1 MKSRSHRLPITDPH
15 DDWVDGSWTVDCVCG
30 VNFDDGEEMVN
41 CDECGVWV
49 HTRCSRYVKSEKLF
63 ACDKCKSKNSRN
75 DSEETEVAQL
85 LVELPTKT
93 LRMDNPYPSN
103 CPPRRPFRLWTDLPM
118 EERVHVQGIPGGNP
132 SLFGGLSSVFSPELW
147 KCTGYVPK
155 KFNFQYSEFPCW
167 DEKLD
172 VDRKSAEENGNPVDK
187 GAGVLFSLSKENAL
201 HTPVATLSCMEKQV
215 DEDGSNWLAH
225 SHDMQRRDCED
236 VDVRQ
241 PQNDVK
247 KDRSLLH
254 PIVVHYG
261 KRKKEDLGT
270 AKDRSGKKKARTG
283 DREADSKKKAAH
295 APNLYPQNQLMQ
307 NDWNFVKSEL
317 LRNNLAFAEEPSEA
331 LSSDVGR
338 YNSSNEARPKE
349 DRVEHQVP
357 VRIEGFPKTDDFVAS
372 SLDHNGSAA
381 IKEEVVGN
389 ALDNMND
396 KGEVSRSSGLDLQ
409 KTEHLVEDQATT
421 APKGKENHYLQEI
434 NVEMSPSSLQPEVKV
449 KAEVELDNTTG
460 VSIVTLSPP
469 NDVKLDGV
477 NPLAQ
482 HVGISADQLSENS
495 KMDDD
500 ATASLQFSVHKVQD
514 TDRFMAKVGDSQ
526 ADGADASVNDPYQ
539 AICHLSGAESS
550 MAVWKSSSE
559 LKYGLRPAEE
569 TLKSGSTVLCPPAK
583 SSPIKMVVS
592 MGKSS
597 PTLSANLISKSSVS
611 DRRRPVSVQNH
622 NSSAK
627 QQGTYD
633 GSVSSKKDN
642 ALNDLVRDGDSCE
655 RAKKNVTEYSK
666 TSVSSIPKT
675 AHSIKFSHASVSKKT
690 LSDSK
695 HPLVSSSSK
704 TSSAQNIAA
713 APDYRELGCSSQ
725 TDSASHVQNKSTASN
740 LPHRGEKTNQLNCQ
754 PSSKMNHAAPMHPP
768 APSNS
773 PATLSDEELALL
785 LHQELNSSP
794 RVPRV
799 PRMRQAGSLPQLTS
813 PTATS
818 MLMKRTSS
826 SGAKDHGLVPRRKS
840 KDLAKDGPRSYRD
853 PDDEAKKLDRVAS
866 SLDQRKHDSACSAG
880 AVTKRETD
888 YGPPKEVHSVMK
900 SIPPASTASSGPSS
914 STEVN
919 EQNLSST
926 RNSPQN
932 ASDDDVDT
940 VGRHAHRTLPGCCL
954 SELFNL
960 LDIMFQSFPEMVPT
974 LKYYFGRCVFLQA
987 CLFIC
992 LIIGLLAEIMGK
1004 GKRMTYEE
1012 LCNAVLP
1019 HWPHLRKH
1027 NGERYAYSSHSQ
1039 AVLDC
1044 LRNRNEWARLVDR
1057 GPKTNAS
1064 KKRRKVDADQSSF
1077 ESEENQHSKDRAGND
1092 GEGKGFGSHREEF
1105 PKGKRKARK
1114 RRRLALPGRGVKDVR
1129 RRRKEDFLSDD
1140 DVGSFSNSSEESMFS
1155 EDEVQGG
1162 GTCPVGSEASAS
1174 SDEKDSML

>member
-1 MKSRSHRLPITDPH
+1 
-15 DDWVDGSWTVDCVCG
+15 
-30 VNFDDGEEMVN
+30 
-41 CDECGVWV
+41 
-49 HTRCSRYVKSEKLF
+49 
-63 ACDKCKSKNSRN
+63 
-75 DSEETEVAQL
+75 
-85 LVELPTKT
+85 
-93 LRMDNPYPSN
+93 MDNPYPSN

-295 APNLYPQNQLMQ
+295 AP
-307 NDWNFVKSEL
+307 KSVSTEPTDAKRL
-317 LRNNLAFAEEPSEA
+317 EFCEVRAFKGQKIDAQGCKNGNSCDNHLVDKDVGNCKNNLAFAEEPSEA

-655 RAKKNVTEYSK
+655 RAKKNVKEYSK

-704 TSSAQNIAA
+704 ASSAQNIAA

-773 PATLSDEELALL
+773 PATLSDEEVG
-785 LHQELNSSP
+785 LN
-794 RVPRV
+794 
-799 PRMRQAGSLPQLTS
+799 
-813 PTATS
+813 
-818 MLMKRTSS
+818 
-826 SGAKDHGLVPRRKS
+826 
-840 KDLAKDGPRSYRD
+840 
-853 PDDEAKKLDRVAS
+853 
-866 SLDQRKHDSACSAG
+866 
-880 AVTKRETD
+880 
-888 YGPPKEVHSVMK
+888 
-900 SIPPASTASSGPSS
+900 
-914 STEVN
+914 
-919 EQNLSST
+919 
-926 RNSPQN
+926 
-932 ASDDDVDT
+932 
-940 VGRHAHRTLPGCCL
+940 
-954 SELFNL
+954 
-960 LDIMFQSFPEMVPT
+960 
-974 LKYYFGRCVFLQA
+974 
-987 CLFIC
+987 
-992 LIIGLLAEIMGK
+992 
-1004 GKRMTYEE
+1004 
-1012 LCNAVLP
+1012 
-1019 HWPHLRKH
+1019 
-1027 NGERYAYSSHSQ
+1027 
-1039 AVLDC
+1039 
-1044 LRNRNEWARLVDR
+1044 
-1057 GPKTNAS
+1057 
-1064 KKRRKVDADQSSF
+1064 
-1077 ESEENQHSKDRAGND
+1077 
-1092 GEGKGFGSHREEF
+1092 
-1105 PKGKRKARK
+1105 
-1114 RRRLALPGRGVKDVR
+1114 
-1129 RRRKEDFLSDD
+1129 
-1140 DVGSFSNSSEESMFS
+1140 
-1155 EDEVQGG
+1155 
-1162 GTCPVGSEASAS
+1162 
-1174 SDEKDSML
+1174 

>member
-1 MKSRSHRLPITDPH
+1 
-15 DDWVDGSWTVDCVCG
+15 
-30 VNFDDGEEMVN
+30 
-41 CDECGVWV
+41 
-49 HTRCSRYVKSEKLF
+49 
-63 ACDKCKSKNSRN
+63 
-75 DSEETEVAQL
+75 
-85 LVELPTKT
+85 
-93 LRMDNPYPSN
+93 
-103 CPPRRPFRLWTDLPM
+103 
-118 EERVHVQGIPGGNP
+118 
-132 SLFGGLSSVFSPELW
+132 
-147 KCTGYVPK
+147 
-155 KFNFQYSEFPCW
+155 
-167 DEKLD
+167 
-172 VDRKSAEENGNPVDK
+172 
-187 GAGVLFSLSKENAL
+187 
-201 HTPVATLSCMEKQV
+201 
-215 DEDGSNWLAH
+215 
-225 SHDMQRRDCED
+225 
-236 VDVRQ
+236 
-241 PQNDVK
+241 
-247 KDRSLLH
+247 
-254 PIVVHYG
+254 
-261 KRKKEDLGT
+261 
-270 AKDRSGKKKARTG
+270 
-283 DREADSKKKAAH
+283 
-295 APNLYPQNQLMQ
+295 
-307 NDWNFVKSEL
+307 
-317 LRNNLAFAEEPSEA
+317 
-331 LSSDVGR
+331 
-338 YNSSNEARPKE
+338 
-349 DRVEHQVP
+349 
-357 VRIEGFPKTDDFVAS
+357 
-372 SLDHNGSAA
+372 
-381 IKEEVVGN
+381 
-389 ALDNMND
+389 MND

-500 ATASLQFSVHKVQD
+500 ATASFQFSVHKVQD

-611 DRRRPVSVQNH
+611 DSRRPVSVQNH

-627 QQGTYD
+627 QKGTYD

-940 VGRHAHRTLPGCCL
+940 VGRHAHRTLPG
-954 SELFNL
+954 
-960 LDIMFQSFPEMVPT
+960 
-974 LKYYFGRCVFLQA
+974 
-987 CLFIC
+987 
-992 LIIGLLAEIMGK
+992 LLAEIMGK

-1057 GPKTNAS
+1057 GPKLDCDKHQQNGCFVEAIYEA
-1064 KKRRKVDADQSSF
+1064 KGIVAKLVKC
-1077 ESEENQHSKDRAGND
+1077 
-1092 GEGKGFGSHREEF
+1092 GKTSNGWGPWGGF
-1105 PKGKRKARK
+1105 
-1114 RRRLALPGRGVKDVR
+1114 V
-1129 RRRKEDFLSDD
+1129 
-1140 DVGSFSNSSEESMFS
+1140 
-1155 EDEVQGG
+1155 
-1162 GTCPVGSEASAS
+1162 SAS
-1174 SDEKDSML
+1174 PGPYYGILLSVPATNVGTSGPDWLELVEMDFIQNQFQAVN